1 MALSSQLAVCRQ
13 RVEQEQNPRP
23 RFPPAFRMLWAVLSR
38 VLAGWEDLAQLMKPA
53 TVKHGEAQEAPA
65 AIDFFTVTTLNF
77 ATVHVFLV
85 LEHGRRRVIHLAVT
99 RGPSTAWVTQQLRNA
114 MPWGSEPKY
123 LWRDDD
129 GIYGHGGSLFLEG
142 CGVREVRTALQSP
155 WQNPY
160 VERFIGTL
168 RRELPSHVIVLNE
181 PHPERLLREFIE
193 EQYHMARSHQG
204 LGGDTP
210 LPTERPPPLDGPATL
225 VATPVLGGLH
235 QRHGRQAA

>member
-1 MALSSQLAVCRQ
+1 VALSSQLAVCRQ

-160 VERFIGTL
+160 VERFIGPIL
-168 RRELPSHVIVLNE
+168 PAIRSLSVRSRLCSALPSDACPPDKVHPSPQE
-181 PHPERLLREFIE
+181 GFPPHCDLDAPHI
-193 EQYHMARSHQG
+193 G
-204 LGGDTP
+204 
-210 LPTERPPPLDGPATL
+210 ERPFPAS
-225 VATPVLGGLH
+225 
-235 QRHGRQAA
+235 